1 MLRLSVL
8 VPAFTLGSDL
18 PSADAGATTANAGDT
33 ANGAGA
39 GAGAGAAPIM
49 DFRAV
54 RAPAARF
61 GRVEPSRHNLSAP
74 DIRFHAFVAT
84 PEQRPVRA
92 TAPHHTWR

>member
-1 MLRLSVL
+1 
-8 VPAFTLGSDL
+8 
-18 PSADAGATTANAGDT
+18 
-33 ANGAGA
+33 
-39 GAGAGAAPIM
+39 M